1 VGCLLLVVLIVGVPI
16 LEVQALAAL
25 ARATSAQ
32 AVLVH
37 VVVAGVLGVAL
48 TRRSGS
54 DVTRRLRQDLA
65 TGQPLSGEV
74 FEGPLRVLAG
84 LLLVVPGPITDV
96 LALLLLVP
104 PLRRLAARGMAG
116 WARRRF
122 AVGVAGP
129 GQAAGGPMFG
139 GQMFG
144 GAAPGGPFGPMSGGM
159 FGGAPFGG
167 PGQVRPRSDV
177 IDVEAVVRE
186 PEPPAPPPALP
197 DGGPGGARP

>member
-1 VGCLLLVVLIVGVPI
+1 MGCLLLVVLIVGVPI

-37 VVVAGVLGVAL
+37 VVVAGVLGVAV

-74 FEGPLRVLAG
+74 FDGPLRVLAG

-122 AVGVAGP
+122 AVGVSGP
-129 GQAAGGPMFG
+129 GPASGGQVFGGHMFG
-139 GQMFG
+139 GQM
-144 GAAPGGPFGPMSGGM
+144 PGGP

-167 PGQVRPRSDV
+167 QGQARPRGDV
-177 IDVEAVVRE
+177 IDVEAVVRD

-197 DGGPGGARP
+197 DGQQRP

>member
-1 VGCLLLVVLIVGVPI
+1 MGCLLLVVLIVGVPI

-129 GQAAGGPMFG
+129 GQVAGGPMFG

-144 GAAPGGPFGPMSGGM
+144 GSTPGGGP

>member
-1 VGCLLLVVLIVGVPI
+1 MGCLLLVVLLVGVPI

-25 ARATSAQ
+25 ARATSVQ

-37 VVVAGVLGVAL
+37 VVVAGVLGAAL
-48 TRRSGS
+48 ARRSGG

-65 TGQPLSGEV
+65 TGQPLSGDV
-74 FEGPLRVLAG
+74 FDGPLRVLAG

-104 PLRRLAARGMAG
+104 PLRRLCARGMAG
-116 WARRRF
+116 WARKRF
-122 AVGVAGP
+122 AVGVGGAAGP
-129 GQAAGGPMFG
+129 QAGQMFG

-144 GAAPGGPFGPMSGGM
+144 GPMPGGPFGGQM
-159 FGGAPFGG
+159 FGGQMPGGPFGG
-167 PGQVRPRSDV
+167 PGQRPRGDV

-186 PEPPAPPPALP
+186 PEPPPPPPALP
-197 DGGPGGARP
+197 DGGRP

>member
-1 VGCLLLVVLIVGVPI
+1 VGCLLLVVLVVGVPI

-25 ARATSAQ
+25 ARATSVQ

-37 VVVAGVLGVAL
+37 VLVAAALGVAL
-48 TRRSGS
+48 ARRSGS

-74 FEGPLRVLAG
+74 FDGPLRVLAG
-84 LLLVVPGPITDV
+84 LLLVVPGPITDA

-104 PLRRLAARGMAG
+104 PLRRLAARGMAS
-116 WARRRF
+116 WARKRF
-122 AVGVAGP
+122 TVGVGGAAGP
-129 GQAAGGPMFG
+129 QAGPMFG

-144 GAAPGGPFGPMSGGM
+144 GQMFGGQMPGGPFGPMP
-159 FGGAPFGG
+159 GGAPFGG
-167 PGQVRPRSDV
+167 PGQARPRGDV

-197 DGGPGGARP
+197 DRGQP